1 MENTNSNSSS
11 SNQGAEKSQI
21 KATMKSSQLM
31 KLFVDEI
38 KDIYWAE
45 NALLKAI
52 PTLIDN
58 ATSPELIE
66 VLTAHLGET
75 KVHIER
81 LEMVFSLIDVKAS
94 AEKCLVMEG
103 LINESKFIMDECEQG
118 SMRDAGIISAAQKI
132 EHYEIATYGTLKQFA
147 QTMNLTEVE
156 ELLEITLEEEKESDL
171 KLSDVAMDAINIEAS
186 EETV

>member
-21 KATMKSSQLM
+21 KATMKSTQLM
-31 KLFVDEI
+31 KLFEDEI

-52 PTLIDN
+52 PAMINN

-81 LEMVFSLIDVKAS
+81 LEMVFSLIDVKVA
-94 AEKCLVMEG
+94 AEKCLAMEG
-103 LINESKFIMDECEQG
+103 LINEAKSIMDECEEG

>member
-1 MENTNSNSSS
+1 MENSNTNSSS

-31 KLFVDEI
+31 KLFEDEL

-45 NALLKAI
+45 NALVKAI
-52 PTLIDN
+52 PTMIDN
-58 ATSPELIE
+58 ATSTELVE

-81 LEMVFSLIDVKAS
+81 LEMVFKAIDVNAS
-94 AEKCLVMEG
+94 AKKCLAMEG
-103 LINESKFIMDECEQG
+103 LINEAANIMDECEEG

-147 QTMNLTEVE
+147 ETMRLTEAE
-156 ELLEITLEEEKESDL
+156 ELLGITLEEEKESDL
-171 KLSDVAMDAINIEAS
+171 KLSDVAMDAVNIEAS
-186 EETV
+186 EETA